1 MFPQF
6 NVIESYARDFQ
17 PAPVTKPGSLTFLNT
32 TEKGGDAKFF
42 SKIPG
47 RNVIVISFTV
57 STYGYLREVDPSKLF
72 LTTPLSPL
80 RRYARE
86 FSH

>member
-17 PAPVTKPGSLTFLNT
+17 PAPAAKPGSLTFPNT

-42 SKIPG
+42 SEIRG

-72 LTTPLSPL
+72 LTTPLSPV
-80 RRYARE
+80 RRNAHA

>member
-17 PAPVTKPGSLTFLNT
+17 PAPVAKPGSLTFLNT

-42 SKIPG
+42 SELRG
-47 RNVIVISFTV
+47 RNAIVISFTV
-57 STYGYLREVDPSKLF
+57 STYGYLREVDPLKLF
-72 LTTPLSPL
+72 LTTPWSPL
-80 RRYARE
+80 RRFART